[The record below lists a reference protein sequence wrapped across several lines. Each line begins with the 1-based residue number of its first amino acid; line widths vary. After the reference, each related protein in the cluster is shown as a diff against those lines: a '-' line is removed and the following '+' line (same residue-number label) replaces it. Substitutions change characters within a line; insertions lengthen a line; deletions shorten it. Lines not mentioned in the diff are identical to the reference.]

1 MKKVIRKTDKSSGVC
16 GLPPTLPLRGS
27 QNVRV
32 NSKSCVRE
40 GDPYAP
46 QRKRKKKHMTR
57 VAKSGSSVRVNGRRV
72 HRTGDP
78 ISCGDRAGRGSPNVR
93 A

>member
-1 MKKVIRKTDKSSGVC
+1 MKVIRKTDKSMGSC
-16 GLPPTLPLRGS
+16 GLPPTLPLRAS
-27 QNVRV
+27 RNVRANGKPV
-32 NSKSCVRE
+32 VRA

-46 QRKRKKKHMTR
+46 HRKRKKKHLTR
-57 VAKSGSSVRVNGRRV
+57 VAKSSARTRVNGRSI
-72 HRTGDP
+72 HRQGDP